1 MVRSEQKPRHSRKR
15 RAVPGRRVAADEL
28 ALDVC
33 VLLLSMAALGCS
45 SETLLTLGRMPV
57 PDAARDVGEASTD
70 VPSETFAEVSDASLV
85 TFDGSSP
92 DSSPGTSP
100 EASSSQQTVYQE
112 AGVSG
117 SASSGEDTGRYSGED
132 AGSPVFTFDTPVLV
146 EELFSG
152 AKDDNPTLT
161 WDMKEIYFS
170 SKREEG
176 NTNLWWAHRENVDE
190 PFSTPEFLADLSSS
204 GFDTSP
210 AVDGDGLTFW
220 FASVRE
226 DAGSGGLDILRVQR
240 ATRDEGWGT
249 PELVPELNSD
259 SDDIPRPTGAGGLI
273 MPLASRRG
281 GADYLTYFAKR
292 ERADQAFTS
301 TELAENLAAENI
313 LVADAFLTIDGLA
326 ILYTQAAEGQAGD
339 LYYATRPNLEVP
351 FSGVRPIASLNTE
364 ADERDPWLSPDG
376 ETLYFSS
383 DRDGTLAIYR
393 ATRL

>member
-1 MVRSEQKPRHSRKR
+1 MGPSVLKPHHSRKL
-15 RAVPGRRVAADEL
+15 RAAPNKVVVTTPWRDTFEL
-28 ALDVC
+28 GGC
-33 VLLLSMAALGCS
+33 VLLLLMASFGCS

-57 PDAARDVGEASTD
+57 PDAAPGVSEAS
-70 VPSETFAEVSDASLV
+70 SEVASQTSDQGSDASPV
-85 TFDGSSP
+85 TFDGSSA
-92 DSSPGTSP
+92 D
-100 EASSSQQTVYQE
+100 ASSVTLTAPSSATSHQTINDAE

-117 SASSGEDTGRYSGED
+117 PVSSEAD
-132 AGSPVFTFDTPVLV
+132 AGPPTLTFDRPVLV
-146 EELFSG
+146 EELFSD

-190 PFSTPEFLADLSSS
+190 PFSEPEFLAEWSSS

-240 ATRDEGWGT
+240 ASRDEGWGT

-259 SDDIPRPTGAGGLI
+259 SDDIPRPTGGDGLV
-273 MPLASRRG
+273 MPLGSRRG

-313 LVADAFLTIDGLA
+313 LVADAFLTKDGLT

-339 LYYATRPNLEVP
+339 LYYATRRNLDEP
-351 FSGVRPIASLNTE
+351 FSDVRSIESLNTE

-376 ETLYFSS
+376 DILYFSS

-393 ATRL
+393 ATLL